1 MKIIKQFNS
10 FINEKYEENPDF
22 RIKSFFDE
30 LSKNIREWFT
40 NGTFAANGAE
50 LADIK
55 LSTMNDIDKNLIF
68 DFTDKEFYYQVF
80 VIISIQEVD
89 KEQLDDCY
97 IKVKKYDDEGKLI
110 RMMGKDMKVKDIDED
125 KIVQLFSDM
134 DEKSSS
140 VLDGSPETLSD
151 EDTDLEDTS
160 IV

>member
-1 MKIIKQFNS
+1 MKIIKLYNS
-10 FINEKYEENPDF
+10 FVNEKYEENPDF

-50 LADIK
+50 LSDIK
-55 LSTMNDIDKNLIF
+55 ISTLNDIDKNLIF

-89 KEQLDDCY
+89 KEQLEDCY

-110 RMMGKDMKVKDIDED
+110 RMMGKDLKVKDIDED

-134 DEKSSS
+134 DEKSAS

-151 EDTDLEDTS
+151 EDTNLEDTS